1 MTLRFL
7 TRSLATGLVLAA
19 VAASGP
25 ALAQGKA
32 QVLRLGWTSTDS
44 PQDPY
49 GIGAKLFKERVE
61 ALAPGKVQV
70 QLFPNRQLG
79 DEKEVLEGVR
89 FGTVDMGIITNAV
102 VANLETGFQVNDL
115 PFLYANE
122 AEAHKVLDGAVG
134 QELKDRL
141 AKKGV
146 IALGFMEGGFRNMIN
161 NTRPVVNP
169 DDVKGVKYR
178 VMQNPVF
185 IDMFSSL
192 GGNAIPMAWSEVFTA
207 VQQGAIDGLEIPVA
221 VIDAAKYYEI
231 TKYLSL
237 TNHTYSM
244 IVLMISQRSMN
255 KLPKDVQDAVRKAGA
270 EATVDQRKRVGE
282 QAQKIIADL
291 GKKGMTVNKVANPAA
306 FRSSVKT
313 VYEKF
318 RPSIG
323 SDLLDKTLAAVN

>member
-1 MTLRFL
+1 MHIRTLLAGALALAAAGVAGPAMAQDKAATLRI
-7 TRSLATGLVLAA
+7 
-19 VAASGP
+19 
-25 ALAQGKA
+25 
-32 QVLRLGWTSTDS
+32 GWTSTDS

-49 GIGAKLFKERVE
+49 GMGAKLFKEKVE
-61 ALAPGKVQV
+61 AAAPGKIQV
-70 QLFPNRQLG
+70 SLFPNRQIG
-79 DEKEVLEGVR
+79 DEKELLEGMR

-115 PFLYANE
+115 PFLYASE
-122 AEAHKVLDGAVG
+122 AQAHTVLDGPVG
-134 QELKDRL
+134 QELKERL

-146 IALGFMEGGFRNMIN
+146 VALGFMEGGFRSMLN
-161 NTRPVVNP
+161 NVRPVSRP
-169 DDVKGVKYR
+169 EDVKGVKYR

-192 GGNAIPMAWSEVFTA
+192 GGNAVPMAWGEVFTA
-207 VQQGAIDGLEIPVA
+207 VQQGAIDGLELPVA

-244 IVLMISQRSMN
+244 IALLISQRSLN
-255 KLPKDVQDAVRKAGA
+255 KLPKDVQAAVLKAGA
-270 EATVDQRKRVGE
+270 EATIEQRRIAGE

-291 GKKGMTVNKVANPAA
+291 GAKGMTVNKIADPAQ
-306 FRSSVKT
+306 FRGSVKS

-323 SDLLDKTLAAVN
+323 SALLDKTLAAVQ

>member
-1 MTLRFL
+1 MHM
-7 TRSLATGLVLAA
+7 RSLVAGVLAVA
-19 VAASGP
+19 GVAAIAGP
-25 ALAQGKA
+25 ALAQGKPA
-32 QVLRLGWTSTDS
+32 TLRIGWTSTDS

-49 GIGAKLFKERVE
+49 GIAAKLFKEKVE
-61 ALAPGKVQV
+61 AMVPGKVQV
-70 QLFPNRQLG
+70 SLFPNRQIG
-79 DEKEVLEGVR
+79 DEKELLEGMR
-89 FGTVDMGIITNAV
+89 FGTVDMGVITNAV

-115 PFLYANE
+115 PFLYADE
-122 AEAHKVLDGAVG
+122 AQAHRVLDGPIG
-134 QELKDRL
+134 DELKSRL

-161 NTRPVVNP
+161 NKRPVVNP

-192 GGNAIPMAWSEVFTA
+192 GGNAIPMAWGEVFTA

-221 VIDAAKYYEI
+221 VIDATKYYEI

-244 IVLMISQRSMN
+244 IALLVSKRSFD
-255 KLPKDVQDAVRKAGA
+255 KLPKDVQAAVTKAGA
-270 EATVDQRKRVGE
+270 EATVEQRKIVGA

-291 GKKGMTVNKVANPAA
+291 GKKGMQVNRVAEPAR
-306 FRSSVKT
+306 FRASVKP

-318 RPSIG
+318 RSSIG
-323 SDLLDKTLAAVN
+323 SDLLDKTLAAVQ